1 MDMLKQ
7 HIEAIIFTS
16 EQPTTVKDI
25 QECLMTTY
33 GWEMLKEAIEE
44 ELQAIVEKY
53 NDDAFSFELV
63 QIAGGWHFMTK
74 KDYYPTVATYL
85 HQKSRKRLST
95 SAMETLA
102 IIAYKQPITKT
113 EMESIRGVS
122 CDHTVQKLLEKELIT
137 IAGRADGPGKPLL
150 YKTSALFMDYFGINS
165 PKDLPKL
172 KEIEVEENMI
182 GDAPEFEQN
191 AQESLTENQESVA
204 TEEVAAAEE
213 NNSAD
218 TAEN

>member
-1 MDMLKQ
+1 MEMLKQ

-33 GWEMLKEAIEE
+33 GWEILKEEIEN

-53 NDDAFSFELV
+53 KDDTFSFELV
-63 QIAGGWHFMTK
+63 AIAGGWHFMTK
-74 KDYYPTVATYL
+74 KDFYPTVATYL
-85 HQKSRKRLST
+85 HQKSRRRLST

-113 EMESIRGVS
+113 EVEHIRGVN
-122 CDHTVQKLLEKELIT
+122 CDHTVQKLLEKELIV
-137 IAGRADGPGKPLL
+137 IGGRADGPGKPLL
-150 YKTSALFMDYFGINS
+150 YKTSPLFMDYFGINS

-172 KEIEVEENMI
+172 KEIEPIEDENSI
-182 GDAPEFEQN
+182 GEAP
-191 AQESLTENQESVA
+191 V
-204 TEEVAAAEE
+204 AEE
-213 NNSAD
+213 PVASEVNPTDN
-218 TAEN
+218 

>member
-1 MDMLKQ
+1 MDMLQQ

-25 QECLMTTY
+25 QECLLTTY

-44 ELQAIVEKY
+44 ELQNIVNKY
-53 NDDAFSFELV
+53 NDTNFSFELV
-63 QIAGGWHFMTK
+63 NIAGGWHFMTK

-85 HQKSRKRLST
+85 NQKAKKRLST

-113 EMESIRGVS
+113 EIENIRGVN
-122 CDHTVQKLLEKELIT
+122 CDHTVQKLLEKELVT

-172 KEIEVEENMI
+172 KEIEVEGEENMI
-182 GDAPEFEQN
+182 GVAPEV
-191 AQESLTENQESVA
+191 ESSA
-204 TEEVAAAEE
+204 TPELAADIEPTD
-213 NNSAD
+213 N
-218 TAEN
+218 

>member
-1 MDMLKQ
+1 MDMLQQ

-25 QECLMTTY
+25 QECLLTTY

-44 ELQAIVEKY
+44 ELQNIVNKY
-53 NDDAFSFELV
+53 NDTNFSFELV
-63 QIAGGWHFMTK
+63 NIAGGWHFMTK

-85 HQKSRKRLST
+85 NQKAKKRLST

-113 EMESIRGVS
+113 EIENIRGVN
-122 CDHTVQKLLEKELIT
+122 CDHTVQKLLEKELVT

-172 KEIEVEENMI
+172 KEIEVEGEENMI
-182 GDAPEFEQN
+182 GVAPEV
-191 AQESLTENQESVA
+191 ESSTTPEL
-204 TEEVAAAEE
+204 AAD
-213 NNSAD
+213 N
-218 TAEN
+218 

>member
-1 MDMLKQ
+1 MEMLKQ

-33 GWEMLKEAIEE
+33 GWEILKEEIEN

-53 NDDAFSFELV
+53 KADTFSFELV
-63 QIAGGWHFMTK
+63 AIAGGWHFMTK

-85 HQKSRKRLST
+85 HQKARRRLST

-113 EMESIRGVS
+113 EVEHIRGVN
-122 CDHTVQKLLEKELIT
+122 CDHTVQKLLEKELIV
-137 IAGRADGPGKPLL
+137 IGGREEGPGKPLL
-150 YKTSALFMDYFGINS
+150 YKTSQLFMDYFGINS

-172 KEIEVEENMI
+172 KEIEPIEDENSI
-182 GDAPEFEQN
+182 GDAP
-191 AQESLTENQESVA
+191 VA
-204 TEEVAAAEE
+204 EEPVAAAV
-213 NNSAD
+213 NPSDN
-218 TAEN
+218 

>member
-1 MDMLKQ
+1 MDLLQQ

-25 QECLMTTY
+25 QECLLTTY

-44 ELQAIVEKY
+44 ELQNIVNKY
-53 NDDAFSFELV
+53 SDTNFSFELV
-63 QIAGGWHFMTK
+63 NIAGGWHFMTK

-85 HQKSRKRLST
+85 NQKAKKRLST

-113 EMESIRGVS
+113 EIENIRGVN
-122 CDHTVQKLLEKELIT
+122 CDHTVQKLLEKELVT

-172 KEIEVEENMI
+172 KEIEVEGEENMI
-182 GDAPEFEQN
+182 GVAPEV
-191 AQESLTENQESVA
+191 ESSTTPEL
-204 TEEVAAAEE
+204 AADIEPTD
-213 NNSAD
+213 N
-218 TAEN
+218 

>member
-1 MDMLKQ
+1 MDMLQQ

-25 QECLMTTY
+25 QECLLTTY

-44 ELQAIVEKY
+44 ELQNIVNKY
-53 NDDAFSFELV
+53 NDTNFSFELV
-63 QIAGGWHFMTK
+63 NIAGGWHFMTK

-85 HQKSRKRLST
+85 NQKAKKRLST

-113 EMESIRGVS
+113 EIENIRGVN
-122 CDHTVQKLLEKELIT
+122 CDHTVQKLLEKELVT

-172 KEIEVEENMI
+172 KEIEVEGEENMI
-182 GDAPEFEQN
+182 GVAPEV
-191 AQESLTENQESVA
+191 ESSTTPEL
-204 TEEVAAAEE
+204 AADIEPTD
-213 NNSAD
+213 N
-218 TAEN
+218 

>member
-1 MDMLKQ
+1 MDMLQQ

-25 QECLMTTY
+25 QECLLTTY

-44 ELQAIVEKY
+44 ELQNIVNKY
-53 NDDAFSFELV
+53 NDTNFSFELV
-63 QIAGGWHFMTK
+63 NIAGGWHFMTK

-85 HQKSRKRLST
+85 NQKAKKRLST

-113 EMESIRGVS
+113 EIENIRGVN
-122 CDHTVQKLLEKELIT
+122 CDHTVQKLLEKELVT

-172 KEIEVEENMI
+172 KEIEVEGEENMI
-182 GDAPEFEQN
+182 GVAPEV
-191 AQESLTENQESVA
+191 ESITTPEL
-204 TEEVAAAEE
+204 AADIEPTD
-213 NNSAD
+213 N
-218 TAEN
+218 